1 MKELTLIN
9 NKTDYIILRSLL
21 ENPLSYWDI
30 LLNSFDN
37 SINTINSL
45 EKLLKDNLIKY
56 EDNSFYLTEVG
67 KNIAKNLLK
76 IKYEDLRCN
85 VCNSK
90 GLRITKYFKEVLDK
104 FLEITKDRPNAIP
117 EFDQGVVEP
126 LTLIYRVIF
135 MYYKG
140 DIENKNVVLIGDD
153 DLTSIILGLSNLPK
167 SILVL
172 EADKR
177 LVDYINTKAKNLNL
191 NNLKSQVYNVE
202 DSVDQ
207 KLLNGF
213 DTFLTDPVETIEG
226 ITLFISRGVSMLKE
240 EGTVYFGLTHLEAS
254 CKKWHKIHSNLYSMN
269 LVITDL
275 LDKFQLYDLN
285 PDDIVTKGYRV
296 YTEAINKLKIK
307 LNKPSKP
314 WYNSAF
320 HRLVLV
326 DKPNPYY
333 PPNKQIKLNRNLYYD
348 DEAYVTLF

>member
-1 MKELTLIN
+1 MKELTLIS
-9 NKTDYIILRSLL
+9 NKTDYIILRSLS

-56 EDNSFYLTEVG
+56 ENNLFYLTEEG
-67 KNIAKNLLK
+67 KNLVKNLLK
-76 IKYEDLRCN
+76 IKYEDLTCN
-85 VCNSK
+85 ECNSK
-90 GLRITKYFKEVLDK
+90 GLRITKYFREVLDN
-104 FLEITKDRPNAIP
+104 FLEVTKDRPNAIP

-140 DIENKNVVLIGDD
+140 DIENKDIVLIGDD

-177 LVDYINTKAKNLNL
+177 LVDYINNKAQNLNL
-191 NNLKSQVYNVE
+191 NNLRAQVYNVE
-202 DSVDQ
+202 DSVNQ
-207 KLLNGF
+207 ELLNSF

-226 ITLFISRGVSMLKE
+226 ITLFISRGVSMLKQ
-240 EGTVYFGLTHLEAS
+240 EGVVYFGLTHLEAS
-254 CKKWHKIHSNLYSMN
+254 YKKWHKIHSNLYSMN

-285 PDDIVTKGYRV
+285 PDDIVNKGYRV
-296 YTEAINKLKIK
+296 YTEAVNKLNIK
-307 LNKPSKP
+307 LDKPSKP

-326 DKPNPYY
+326 DKPKPYY
-333 PPNKQIKLNRNLYYD
+333 SPNEQVKLNRDLYYD
-348 DEAYVTLF
+348 DEAYVTLY